1 MHSDRSVI
9 NTTYDNHEGGNMRRF
24 ASGSLA
30 VLASVV
36 ISFASPQSADAE
48 VTRAVLS
55 ASPAEFW
62 GDCPGVITFTGTIT
76 VNAPG
81 KVEYIFTR
89 SDGAI
94 DTITKT
100 LVFKKVGTK
109 EVTVTW
115 TLGGQEL
122 PFYEGWETIKVTAP
136 NEFVS
141 NRAKFSLKCDLP

>member
-1 MHSDRSVI
+1 MI
-9 NTTYDNHEGGNMRRF
+9 RF
-24 ASGSLA
+24 ASVSLA

-48 VTRAVLS
+48 VTRVVLS

-62 GDCPGVITFTGTIT
+62 GNCPGEITFTGTIM

-81 KVEYIFTR
+81 KVEYIFTG

-100 LVFKKVGTK
+100 LVF
-109 EVTVTW
+109 
-115 TLGGQEL
+115 
-122 PFYEGWETIKVTAP
+122 
-136 NEFVS
+136 N
-141 NRAKFSLKCDLP
+141 

>member
-1 MHSDRSVI
+1 MI
-9 NTTYDNHEGGNMRRF
+9 RF
-24 ASGSLA
+24 AAGSLA
-30 VLASVV
+30 VLASVI

-48 VTRAVLS
+48 VTRVVLS

-62 GDCPGVITFTGTIT
+62 GNCPGEITFTGTIM

-81 KVEYIFTR
+81 ATALLTR
-89 SDGAI
+89 LQRHWS
-94 DTITKT
+94 
-100 LVFKKVGTK
+100 LTK

-122 PFYEGWETIKVTAP
+122 PFYEGWEAIKVTAP

-141 NRAKFSLKCDLP
+141 NRAAFS